1 MLQTENVRRPSEDQE
16 HRRDDDEQLINDD
29 LETFLFENCMTVQ
42 EQMYPL
48 IRFWKQLFRHNVVS
62 T

>member
-1 MLQTENVRRPSEDQE
+1 MLQTENARRPSEDME
-16 HRRDDDEQLINDD
+16 KRRDEEEQLINDD

-48 IRFWKQLFRHNVVS
+48 IRFWK
-62 T
+62 